1 MSKIARSL
9 YTPLSVVT
17 GVGGGLLAGAV
28 FGQVWKRVG
37 DNDPEPPD
45 PKDLSQ
51 STAVVITAAAIQGL
65 IVGIVRATLQRA
77 GARGYRAV
85 TNEMPPS

>member
-9 YTPLSVVT
+9 YTPLSVAT
-17 GVGGGLLAGAV
+17 GVGGGLLAGAI

-37 DNDPEPPD
+37 VNDAEPPD

-51 STAVVITAAAIQGL
+51 SVTTVIAAAAIQGL
-65 IVGIVRATLQRA
+65 IVGIVRAAVQRA
-77 GARGYRAV
+77 GAHGYQAV
-85 TNEMPPS
+85 THETPPA